1 LQRAAAVNRV
11 SVIGLTLIVVAAG
24 GMGVYFYTSAANP
37 GGSISTTTVPNG
49 QIRVISNQASN
60 GYLTVAFNG
69 TNYQVAAKGSN
80 APSFACPVGSDPSLC
95 AVLAATCGNGV
106 GSSQEPWKNCANC
119 AFDAGCT
126 GQQSCDPYTH
136 QCSVL
141 VGACQVAVYGGQ

>member
-1 LQRAAAVNRV
+1 MRRAAAINRI
-11 SVIGLTLIVVAAG
+11 SVIGLTLILVAAG
-24 GMGVYFYTSAANP
+24 GMGVYYYTSAVPVGNV
-37 GGSISTTTVPNG
+37 GTTTVSNS
-49 QIRVISNQASN
+49 QIRVVSNSASN
-60 GYLTVAFNG
+60 GFLTVVFNG

-80 APSFACPVGSDPSLC
+80 APSFGCPVGTDPSLC
-95 AVLAATCGNGV
+95 AVLQATCGNGA
-106 GSSQEPWKNCANC
+106 GASQEPWKNCANC